1 MECKLESL
9 VDQKTKLQLEIDELD
24 LHVLMLVE
32 TCDLNDDK
40 QGVLLRFLERFE
52 DERFKIQKEAE
63 NNKNSQKGF
72 ELMDEANRIRLK
84 SENLIE
90 RIDNLS
96 CEIERINV
104 DKTLAFSKLEDIES
118 KLSSIEKEIFDTKN
132 DHSMS

>member
-9 VDQKTKLQLEIDELD
+9 VEQKTKLQLEIDELD

-32 TCDLNDDK
+32 TCVMNDDK
-40 QGVLLRFLERFE
+40 QGVLLRFLKRFE

-104 DKTLAFSKLEDIES
+104 DKTFAFSRLEDIES
-118 KLSSIEKEIFDTKN
+118 KLSSIEKEIFETEN
-132 DHSMS
+132 DHSMC

>member
-32 TCDLNDDK
+32 TCDMNGDK

-63 NNKNSQKGF
+63 NNKKSQKGF

-90 RIDNLS
+90 RIDDLG

-104 DKTLAFSKLEDIES
+104 DKTLAFSKLKDI
-118 KLSSIEKEIFDTKN
+118 
-132 DHSMS
+132 